1 MNNDH
6 CNHPLTAAYSWGG
19 DSTAG
24 MINHEA
30 GYVNSIA
37 QVGGARRS
45 RTTKITTRISKR
57 SRTTKRTTRRS
68 KRSKNNRKSRRT
80 KRSKN
85 NRKTR
90 RSRTTKRSKN
100 KRKTQ
105 KRKTKKSGIHA
116 IKERN
121 WNRIKHKYPV
131 GWK

>member
-6 CNHPLTAAYSWGG
+6 CNQPLTAAYSWGG

-45 RTTKITTRISKR
+45 RTTK
-57 SRTTKRTTRRS
+57 RTTRRS
-68 KRSKNNRKSRRT
+68 KRSKNNRKPRRT

-131 GWK
+131 GRSISKSKTKR